1 MTVAT
6 QKVNLPCC
14 GRATYLSLEQ
24 RSSYYFRT
32 CGNVQCGQKW
42 DIQRRERGFFCTK
55 NRGARHSR
63 PFSLTSAQ
71 KTV

>member
-14 GRATYLSLEQ
+14 NSATYLSLEQ
-24 RSSYYFRT
+24 QTNYYFRT
-32 CGNVQCGQKW
+32 CANVLCGKKW
-42 DIQRRERGFFCTK
+42 DIQRRERGFFCTESVAP
-55 NRGARHSR
+55 RRV
-63 PFSLTSAQ
+63 PFSLTSVQ